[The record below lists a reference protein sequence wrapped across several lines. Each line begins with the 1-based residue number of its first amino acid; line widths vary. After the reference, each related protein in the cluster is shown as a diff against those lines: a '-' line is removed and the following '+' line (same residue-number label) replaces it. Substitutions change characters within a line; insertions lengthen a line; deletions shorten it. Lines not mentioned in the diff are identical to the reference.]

1 MTGHDRSPDK
11 VMPEAPPNGTRA
23 VWYIQ
28 NGRIGVFGHWQDGEL
43 VEDRRMTWIQTQ
55 GGGST
60 AAGLLRVFF
69 RWSLNVGIL
78 LALLYALVWFVQR
91 AWTADVPG
99 QHSLNRIE
107 TLGCAGRDDRH
118 TGHDSAMASAPS
130 GASQRSLPTA

>member
-23 VWYIQ
+23 VWYIH

-43 VEDRRMTWIQTQ
+43 VEDRRMTWIQAQ

-60 AAGLLRVFF
+60 AVGLLKVFF

-91 AWTADVPG
+91 AWTADAPEH
-99 QHSLNRIE
+99 HSLNRAIPP
-107 TLGCAGRDDRH
+107 AARR
-118 TGHDSAMASAPS
+118 TG
-130 GASQRSLPTA
+130 RSLSRGARAAMPPSVPPPSAAA

>member
-1 MTGHDRSPDK
+1 MAACGFSSGEQTDFKSRVYK

-60 AAGLLRVFF
+60 AVGLLRVFF
-69 RWSLNVGIL
+69 RWFLNVGIL
-78 LALLYALVWFVQR
+78 LALLYTLVWFVQR
-91 AWTADVPG
+91 AWTADVPE
-99 QHSLNRIE
+99 QHSLNRSE
-107 TLGCAGRDDRH
+107 TLRLIR
-118 TGHDSAMASAPS
+118 
-130 GASQRSLPTA
+130 Q

>member
-1 MTGHDRSPDK
+1 M
-11 VMPEAPPNGTRA
+11 
-23 VWYIQ
+23 WYIQ

-60 AAGLLRVFF
+60 AVGLLRVCF

-99 QHSLNRIE
+99 QHSLNRAIPR
-107 TLGCAGRDDRH
+107 AARH
-118 TGHDSAMASAPS
+118 TG
-130 GASQRSLPTA
+130 RSLSRAAQAAMPPSVPPPSAAA

>member
-11 VMPEAPPNGTRA
+11 VMLEAPPNGTRA

-60 AAGLLRVFF
+60 AVGLLRVLF

-91 AWTADVPG
+91 AWTADVPER
-99 QHSLNRIE
+99 HSLNRTE
-107 TLGCAGRDDRH
+107 TLRLIR
-118 TGHDSAMASAPS
+118 
-130 GASQRSLPTA
+130 Q

>member
-1 MTGHDRSPDK
+1 MALTVMAACGFSSGEPTDFKSRVYK

-60 AAGLLRVFF
+60 AVGLLRVFF
-69 RWSLNVGIL
+69 RWFLNVGIL

-91 AWTADVPG
+91 VWNA
-99 QHSLNRIE
+99 
-107 TLGCAGRDDRH
+107 
-118 TGHDSAMASAPS
+118 
-130 GASQRSLPTA
+130 

>member
-1 MTGHDRSPDK
+1 MAACGFSSGEPTDFKSRVYK

-60 AAGLLRVFF
+60 AVGLLRVFF
-69 RWSLNVGIL
+69 RWFLNVGIL

-91 AWTADVPG
+91 AWTADVPQ
-99 QHSLNRIE
+99 QHSLNRTE
-107 TLGCAGRDDRH
+107 TLRLIR
-118 TGHDSAMASAPS
+118 
-130 GASQRSLPTA
+130 Q